1 MADALRA
8 GNKEQLEVRQ
18 AEWAS
23 KKWTW
28 LIDKKDGA
36 VAASVIKEDGDKLV
50 VATADGKV
58 RAICCSRSYTPD
70 GDLTCASCRS

>member
-23 KKWTW
+23 KKWAW
-28 LIDKKDGA
+28 LIDKKEGA
-36 VAASVIKEDGDKLV
+36 VAASIIKEDGDKFL
-50 VATADGKV
+50 VATSDGKV
-58 RAICCSRSYTPD
+58 RTTLRSDFFY
-70 GDLTCASCRS
+70 